1 LKKLSAEIKRYG
13 GTITLSEGHRLI
25 LEYRKAGAAPA
36 LTQILLKRQKVV
48 DLTLEK
54 TDIDT
59 IVTRIYRKP
68 AGEKMKP

>member
-1 LKKLSAEIKRYG
+1 
-13 GTITLSEGHRLI
+13 
-25 LEYRKAGAAPA
+25 LEYREAGAAPA